1 MASSSNS
8 GGGGLGSLL
17 LVVFVVLKLTHVIDW
32 SWIWVLSPLWIG
44 SALVVVLGLL
54 GVGLFSFFNRN

>member
-8 GGGGLGSLL
+8 GGSSLGSLL

-54 GVGLFSFFNRN
+54 GVGVFSYFNKH